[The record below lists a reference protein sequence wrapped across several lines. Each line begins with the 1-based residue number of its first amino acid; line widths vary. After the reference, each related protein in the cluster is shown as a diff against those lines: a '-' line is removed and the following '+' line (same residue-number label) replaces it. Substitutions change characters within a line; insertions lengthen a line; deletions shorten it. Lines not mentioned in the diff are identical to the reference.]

1 MSMVTKEE
9 VQKVADLAKLEF
21 SQSELESLTG
31 ELNNIL
37 GYIDQLKEL
46 DVTNAAPLEN
56 LNEAFEG
63 TLEHGSSG
71 LRADVERKCLPVED
85 ALRNAPKA
93 ADGYFL
99 VPKVLAAE
107 VKTPAIQ
114 YLSEDEEEELL

>member
-1 MSMVTKEE
+1 MVTKDE

-21 SQSELESLTG
+21 APSELESLTG

-46 DVTNAAPLEN
+46 DVSNVAPLEN

-63 TLEHGSSG
+63 TLPGGANTLRSDVLRGS
-71 LRADVERKCLPVED
+71 LPVED

-99 VPKVLAAE
+99 VPKVLATDAKQTAVHE
-107 VKTPAIQ
+107 PT
-114 YLSEDEEEELL
+114 EDDDEEEMY

>member
-1 MSMVTKEE
+1 MVTKDE

-21 SQSELESLTG
+21 APSELESLTG

-46 DVTNAAPLEN
+46 DVTNVAPLEN
-56 LNEAFEG
+56 LNEAFE
-63 TLEHGSSG
+63 HGSSN
-71 LRADVERKCLPVED
+71 LRADVERECLPVED

-99 VPKVLAAE
+99 VPKVLATE
-107 VKTPAIQ
+107 VKKTIVINNDDE
-114 YLSEDEEEELL
+114 EDELL

>member
-1 MSMVTKEE
+1 MVTKEE

-46 DVTNAAPLEN
+46 DVTNVASLEN
-56 LNEAFEG
+56 LNEAV
-63 TLEHGSSG
+63 EHGSSS
-71 LRADVERKCLPVED
+71 LRADVERECLPVEE

-99 VPKVLAAE
+99 VPKVLATE
-107 VKTPAIQ
+107 VRKPVEINNT
-114 YLSEDEEEELL
+114 DEEYELL

>member
-1 MSMVTKEE
+1 MVTKEE

-21 SQSELESLTG
+21 ASSELESLTG

-46 DVTNAAPLEN
+46 DVTNVAPLEN
-56 LNEAFEG
+56 LNEAFE
-63 TLEHGSSG
+63 HGSSS
-71 LRADVERKCLPVED
+71 LRADVERECLPVEE

-99 VPKVLAAE
+99 VPKVLATE
-107 VKTPAIQ
+107 VKAPIP
-114 YLSEDEEEELL
+114 YIMEDEDELL

>member
-1 MSMVTKEE
+1 MVTKEE

-21 SQSELESLTG
+21 APSELESLTG

-46 DVTNAAPLEN
+46 DVRNVAPLEN
-56 LNEAFEG
+56 LNEAFE
-63 TLEHGSSG
+63 HGSST
-71 LRADVERKCLPVED
+71 LRADVERDCLPVEV

-99 VPKVLAAE
+99 VPKVLVTE
-107 VKTPAIQ
+107 IKKPIAIN
-114 YLSEDEEEELL
+114 SDDEEDELL